1 MTPSSE
7 GVLTKYRVLLQRCWT
22 MLRSKRTPTKNQTME
37 SVTNIIKIS
46 SNPQLNM
53 SPEGDFFRVWVEFL
67 KPIHNLTNKE
77 MDVLAAFLKKRY
89 ELGKVITDP
98 DVLDTVLMGEN
109 TKKQIRED
117 CKITSKH
124 FQVIMCK
131 FRKKGVVMNNRIFL
145 NLIPTITQEGV
156 GLMVYF
162 NFKNE
167 QHIEV
172 GYGSGF

>member
-1 MTPSSE
+1 
-7 GVLTKYRVLLQRCWT
+7 
-22 MLRSKRTPTKNQTME
+22 ME
-37 SVTNIIKIS
+37 SVTNIIRID
-46 SNPQLNM
+46 SNSRLSM

-89 ELGKVITDP
+89 ELGKVITDTE
-98 DVLDTVLMGEN
+98 VLDSVLMSEN
-109 TKKQIRED
+109 TKKEIREQ
-117 CKITSKH
+117 CGIKTKH

-131 FRKKGVVMNNRIFL
+131 FRKKGVVINNRIFL

-167 QHIEV
+167 KHIKL
-172 GYGSGF
+172 GYRANSQKAGT

>member
-1 MTPSSE
+1 
-7 GVLTKYRVLLQRCWT
+7 
-22 MLRSKRTPTKNQTME
+22 ME
-37 SVTNIIKIS
+37 SVTNMIS
-46 SNPQLNM
+46 INSNSSLNM

-67 KPIHNLTNKE
+67 KPIHTLTNKE

-98 DVLDTVLMGEN
+98 ELLDSVLMNED
-109 TKKQIRED
+109 TKKQIRLE
-117 CKITSKH
+117 CHITPKH

-131 FRKKGVVMNNRIFL
+131 FRKKGVVKNNRIFL
-145 NLIPTITQEGV
+145 NLIPSISDEGV

-167 QHIEV
+167 QYIRL
-172 GYGSGF
+172 GNRAGSQRA